1 LLVAKYPAD
10 PSIAKAINEIFIL
23 HCSAFGYIPYINLLI
38 QTLIYV
44 QQAPDP
50 VQTSFESPAK
60 LASTKNQLNIGGID
74 FKIIKI
80 INSDKIALK
89 LLVFI
94 CLFNKSKCLIPLNS
108 ILIK

>member
-1 LLVAKYPAD
+1 MSVAKYPTD
-10 PSIAKAINEIFIL
+10 PSKAKAMNDKFIL
-23 HCSAFGYIPYINLLI
+23 HCSPFGYIPYINLLI

-44 QQAPDP
+44 QQAPVP

-60 LASTKNQLNIGGID
+60 LAFTKNQLNIGGMD
-74 FKIIKI
+74 FKITNI

-94 CLFNKSKCLIPLNS
+94 CLLNKSNCLIPLSS
-108 ILIK
+108 ILMK